1 MIMTLAKDDLLLKLG
16 KVIALVLQAL
26 CVLGGGV
33 FFLLIVV
40 VTLMSEGML
49 PGLADAESLP
59 DAAKYPLLTAF
70 IGLTVMANFAV
81 MFFFFGKMRALIESA
96 SKGDPFI
103 PDNAR
108 RLNAMAWLLLSS
120 QVLTVIVGEL
130 RVFAFSLIDPQS
142 QNTFDIRPNDLAG
155 FLIVLV
161 LFILARVF
169 RHGAAMRED
178 LEGTV

>member
-1 MIMTLAKDDLLLKLG
+1 MTLAKDDLLLKLG
-16 KVIALVLQAL
+16 KVIALALQAL

-33 FFLLIVV
+33 FFFVIVV
-40 VTLMSEGML
+40 VTLISGGML
-49 PGLADAESLP
+49 PGLFDANSIP
-59 DAAKYPLLTAF
+59 DAAKYPLLTAG
-70 IGLTVMANFAV
+70 IGLTVMANFAA
-81 MFFFFGKMRALIESA
+81 MFSFFGKMRALIESA

-103 PDNAR
+103 PDNAW
-108 RLNAMAWLLLSS
+108 RLNAMAWLLLGS

-130 RVFAFSLIDPQS
+130 RVYAFSLIDPQS
-142 QNTFDIRPNDLAG
+142 KSTLDISPADLAG

-169 RHGAAMRED
+169 RHGAVMRAD

>member
-1 MIMTLAKDDLLLKLG
+1 MLSGLG
-16 KVIALVLQAL
+16 DGNSI
-26 CVLGGGV
+26 
-33 FFLLIVV
+33 
-40 VTLMSEGML
+40 
-49 PGLADAESLP
+49 P
-59 DAAKYPLLTAF
+59 DVARYPLLTAG
-70 IGLTVMANFAV
+70 IGLTVMANFAA

-142 QNTFDIRPNDLAG
+142 KNTFDISPNDLAG

>member
-1 MIMTLAKDDLLLKLG
+1 MTLAKDDVLLKLG
-16 KVIALVLQAL
+16 KIIALMLQAL

-33 FFLLIVV
+33 FFLLMVL
-40 VTLMSEGML
+40 VTLVSADML
-49 PGLADAESLP
+49 PGLVDENSLP
-59 DAAKYPLLTAF
+59 DVAKFPLLTAA
-70 IGLTVMANFAV
+70 ICLTVMANFAA
-81 MFFFFGKMRALIESA
+81 MFVFFGKMRALIESA

-108 RLNAMAWLLLSS
+108 RLNAMAWLLLGS

-130 RVFAFSLIDPQS
+130 RVFAMSLIDPQS
-142 QNTFDIRPNDLAG
+142 QNTFDISPNDLAG

>member
-1 MIMTLAKDDLLLKLG
+1 MTLAQDDMLLKFG
-16 KVIALVLQAL
+16 KVIALLLQAL

-33 FFLLIVV
+33 FFVLIVIV
-40 VTLMSEGML
+40 ALLSQGML
-49 PGLADAESLP
+49 PGLFDANSLP
-59 DAAKYPLLTAF
+59 DAAKFPFLTAG
-70 IGLTVMANFAV
+70 IGLTAIANFAV
-81 MFFFFGKMRALIESA
+81 MFLFFGKMRALIASA

-130 RVFAFSLIDPQS
+130 RVYVFSLMDPS
-142 QNTFDIRPNDLAG
+142 SESTLDISPSDLAG

>member
-1 MIMTLAKDDLLLKLG
+1 MTHAKDDLLLKLG
-16 KVIALVLQAL
+16 KAIALMLQAL
-26 CVLGGGV
+26 CVLGGGI

-40 VTLMSEGML
+40 VTLVSQGLL
-49 PGLADAESLP
+49 PGLVGEKALP
-59 DAAKYPLLTAF
+59 DVAKFPLLTAG
-70 IGLTVMANFAV
+70 IGFTVAANFAA
-81 MFFFFGKMRALIESA
+81 MFLFFGKMRALIETA
-96 SKGDPFI
+96 STGAPFI

-108 RLNAMAWLLLSS
+108 RLNAMAWLLLGS
-120 QVLTVIVGEL
+120 QVLTVLVGEL
-130 RVFAFSLIDPQS
+130 RVYAFSLTDPQS
-142 QNTFDIRPNDLAG
+142 KGTLDISPVDLAG

>member
-1 MIMTLAKDDLLLKLG
+1 MTLAKDDLLLKLG
-16 KVIALVLQAL
+16 KIIALVLQAL

-40 VTLMSEGML
+40 VALLSQGML
-49 PGLADAESLP
+49 PGLVDANSLP
-59 DAAKYPLLTAF
+59 DAAKYPLLTAV
-70 IGLTVMANFAV
+70 IGVTIMADFAA
-81 MFFFFGKMRALIESA
+81 MFFFFGKMRALIETA

-108 RLNAMAWLLLSS
+108 RLNVMAWLLLGS
-120 QVLTVIVGEL
+120 QVLTVLVGEL
-130 RVFAFSLIDPQS
+130 RVFAMSLIDPQS
-142 QNTFDIRPNDLAG
+142 KNTFDIDPIDLAG